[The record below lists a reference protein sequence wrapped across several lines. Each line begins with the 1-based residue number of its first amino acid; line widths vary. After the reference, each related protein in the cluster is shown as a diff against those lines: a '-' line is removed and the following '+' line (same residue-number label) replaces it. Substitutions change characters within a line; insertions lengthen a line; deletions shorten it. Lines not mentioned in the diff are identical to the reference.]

1 MKKVIWIVVLFVM
14 ALFAFAAV
22 PAAFAK
28 GSAPQVAIPPLN
40 AQSLSF
46 MVIAIISLLL
56 DYAPRL
62 APRWDALPEKTQQL
76 LFVCIGIV
84 VVSIL
89 FISRCYGLI
98 DTNIICSTQ
107 GAYDLIV
114 NVIVVLATGYGFHK
128 ATKPT
133 DEFKRNTLGFG

>member
-1 MKKVIWIVVLFVM
+1 MKKIARIVTLFIVLLL
-14 ALFAFAAV
+14 ALTIV
-22 PAAFAK
+22 PVVFAK
-28 GSAPQVAIPPLN
+28 STTPQVVIPPLN

-46 MVIAIISLLL
+46 MVIAIISLIL
-56 DYAPRL
+56 DYVPKI
-62 APRWDALPEKTQQL
+62 APRWDVLPDATKQL

-84 VVSIL
+84 IVSAL

-107 GAYDLIV
+107 GVYDLFI

-128 ATKPT
+128 ATKPS
-133 DEFKRNTLGFG
+133 DETKRSLGFG